1 MGSEGATETSEASR
15 SAAASSATVGRLLVI
30 TAAVMW
36 SSSGFFAKSPLFDWS
51 PDERGPL
58 LAFWRAAFASLILAL
73 LVRRPRWS
81 WGLIPMS
88 VLFVAMNYTFLT
100 ALVRT
105 EASVVIWLQHLAPA
119 WVLIGGR
126 LLFGEPVQRID
137 LLLIGFCVTGV
148 AVILGDQLRGQDP
161 ISVML
166 GLASGL
172 TYAGVVLSLRRLRDL
187 DPAWLATANHLVT
200 AVAFLP
206 FAIACDQP
214 PHGQQWLYLIAFGML
229 QMGLPYLLF
238 AIGVKRIPGNQAS
251 ALCLLEPILVPVWV
265 FVAWGHLV
273 DYQPPQR
280 STWIGAGL
288 ILTGLSIRFV
298 GFELLK
304 RRRSSGASDP
314 SDGRSPRESV
324 SQKSADEADSH

>member
-1 MGSEGATETSEASR
+1 MGTDPESDASAR
-15 SAAASSATVGRLLVI
+15 TRRLGLSNASVGRLLVI
-30 TAAVMW
+30 VAAVMW

-88 VLFVAMNYTFLT
+88 ILFVAMNYTFLT

-126 LLFGEPVQRID
+126 MLFGEPVQRID

-187 DPAWLATANHLVT
+187 DPAWLATTNHLVT

-214 PHGQQWLYLIAFGML
+214 PHGRQWLYLIAFGML

-304 RRRSSGASDP
+304 RRRPPATSGPSSDVAERASAP
-314 SDGRSPRESV
+314 CR
-324 SQKSADEADSH
+324 SADEADSS